1 MVMID
6 IGISLMKIKPLKE
19 LAIGILGGIAI
30 AALICAL
37 IRSGLIAKESHEALI
52 KTTVKVCIGLI
63 VLIVDLLCAWGLL
76 RPALTAYIERNG
88 VDSEGKIESVQ
99 TIAAPNRAFADEWID
114 SMRFSLR
121 ISYTVAGKRYT
132 KEFPPTP
139 HICKRELYPNSLEV
153 GETLKLKCC
162 EKFPSFALIDI
173 DAIKTREQADS
184 KKSRI
189 HLIMLPLIITAVTL
203 WQ

>member
-1 MVMID
+1 
-6 IGISLMKIKPLKE
+6 MKIKPLKE

-76 RPALTAYIERNG
+76 RPVLTAYIERNG

-99 TIAAPNRAFADEWID
+99 TIAAPNRASADAWSD
-114 SMRFSLR
+114 SMRFSLKF
-121 ISYTVAGKRYT
+121 SYTVAGKRYT

-139 HICKRELYPNSLEV
+139 LISKRELYPNPLVV
-153 GETLKLKCC
+153 GETIKLKCC
-162 EKFPSFALIDI
+162 EKFPRLALIDI
-173 DAIKTREQADS
+173 EALRTRERDEARRT
-184 KKSRI
+184 RI
-189 HLIMLPLIITAVTL
+189 HLIMLPLIITAVYIMAIIGL
-203 WQ
+203 G